1 MAVLH
6 SSEDV
11 VRVLPSLQVLLWA
24 AHVGQSNTL
33 ALSPAC
39 VSSLVSDAGPLRS
52 FQPSTCQTPYTV
64 THIGHVGVELGNVAE
79 EQRFTS
85 GMCPH
90 SLTVG
95 VCAAGPFLSM
105 LASSPAWWA

>member
-39 VSSLVSDAGPLRS
+39 VSSLVSEAGPLRS
-52 FQPSTCQTPYTV
+52 FQPSTCQTPYVV
-64 THIGHVGVELGNVAE
+64 THIGHVGVELGNVAV

-85 GMCPH
+85 
-90 SLTVG
+90 
-95 VCAAGPFLSM
+95 
-105 LASSPAWWA
+105 